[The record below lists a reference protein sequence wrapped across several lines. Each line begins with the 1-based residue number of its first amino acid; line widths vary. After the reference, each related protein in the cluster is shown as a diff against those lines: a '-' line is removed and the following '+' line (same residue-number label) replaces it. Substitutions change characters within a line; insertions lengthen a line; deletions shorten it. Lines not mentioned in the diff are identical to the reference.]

1 MSTTSQTVVVT
12 DSAGNVYRDAVAQAQ
27 SADGHQL
34 HLFYAA
40 NVAPGPNTVTATFSS
55 VNNRPWLAIYEYQGV
70 RATDPLDQTARAQGS
85 GATPSSGPTASTAS
99 ANELVFA
106 ATGLPASYAGT
117 VSAGP
122 GWVLQR
128 QETGGSRA
136 ATESGTTAAPG
147 SYTATFALSA
157 QTNWSAVAATFVG
170 ASSTTTTAGPTSTT
184 TTTTAAPV
192 STTTTTTVPAA
203 GIALRQ
209 SNAAAGSST
218 RSVVSAFASANA
230 AGSLVIAVVRMST
243 TSQTVAVT
251 DSAGNV
257 YRDAVAQ
264 AQSADGHQLHLFY
277 AANVL
282 GGPNTVTATFSSIN
296 NRPWLAIYEYEG
308 VRAATDPLDQT
319 ARAQGS
325 NAAPSSGPTGVTA
338 TPNELV
344 FAATGLPASYAGTVS
359 AGAGYVLQR
368 QDTGGSR
375 AATESGMAAAPGSYG
390 ATFGLDAP
398 TNWSAVVA
406 TFAAVP

>member
-1 MSTTSQTVVVT
+1 
-12 DSAGNVYRDAVAQAQ
+12 
-27 SADGHQL
+27 
-34 HLFYAA
+34 
-40 NVAPGPNTVTATFSS
+40 
-55 VNNRPWLAIYEYQGV
+55 
-70 RATDPLDQTARAQGS
+70 
-85 GATPSSGPTASTAS
+85 
-99 ANELVFA
+99 
-106 ATGLPASYAGT
+106 
-117 VSAGP
+117 
-122 GWVLQR
+122 
-128 QETGGSRA
+128 
-136 ATESGTTAAPG
+136 
-147 SYTATFALSA
+147 
-157 QTNWSAVAATFVG
+157 
-170 ASSTTTTAGPTSTT
+170 
-184 TTTTAAPV
+184 
-192 STTTTTTVPAA
+192 
-203 GIALRQ
+203 
-209 SNAAAGSST
+209 
-218 RSVVSAFASANA
+218 
-230 AGSLVIAVVRMST
+230 VIAVVRMST